1 MAAKLTDRK
10 KDFESKKCPECS
22 AYLANDATECFSCG
36 AKVKEANKMGI
47 AKRPFNWKSYLFS
60 LLSAAALGLY
70 LWWAFF

>member
-10 KDFESKKCPECS
+10 NDFESKKCPECL
-22 AYLANDATECFSCG
+22 AYLANDAKECFSCG
-36 AKVKEANKMGI
+36 ARVKEADKMGI

-60 LLSAAALGLY
+60 LLSAAVLGLY

>member
-10 KDFESKKCPECS
+10 NDFESKKCPECL
-22 AYLANDATECFSCG
+22 AYIANDAKECFSCG
-36 AKVKEANKMGI
+36 AKVKDADKTGI
-47 AKRPFNWKSYLFS
+47 AKRPFNLKSYLFS

>member
-1 MAAKLTDRK
+1 MAEKLTDRK
-10 KDFESKKCPECS
+10 KVFESKKCPECL

-36 AKVKEANKMGI
+36 ARVKEADKTGI

-60 LLSAAALGLY
+60 LLSAAVLGLY

>member
-1 MAAKLTDRK
+1 MAAKLAK
-10 KDFESKKCPECS
+10 NLESKKCPECLT
-22 AYLANDATECFSCG
+22 YLAPDAKECFSCG
-36 AKVKEANKMGI
+36 ARVKGADKTGI